1 MSHDRA
7 FLSHV
12 ATDVIVLENA
22 TLRYYP
28 CGLAEY
34 EEAAAQKAAHHAGL
48 RDAAARQE
56 QHALEAAASM
66 RQHANSGRGRAA
78 DDALLKQARQKEHKV
93 DRIGSLRHHTL
104 VA

>member
-1 MSHDRA
+1 VSHDRA
-7 FLSHV
+7 FLSNV
-12 ATDVIVLENA
+12 ATDVIVLENT

-48 RDAAARQE
+48 RDASARQE
-56 QHALEAAASM
+56 QHALEAAACM
-66 RQHANSGRGRAA
+66 RQHASGRGRAV

-93 DRIGSLRHHTL
+93 DRIGSLRPHTL
-104 VA
+104 VT